1 MTVREMKEM
10 RLKGA
15 TYTQIGKAWGVT
27 RQRVNYLLTHYD
39 EALKGMR
46 GHGFDIEDIV
56 YKGFYEHFRDNL
68 YESITSFAVKV
79 YGYANNTYIQTFR
92 KFVTGKQKR
101 NTFPIPIIKK
111 MCEVTGKSFEE
122 LFELRGK
129 E

>member
-15 TYTQIGKAWGVT
+15 TYTQIGKTCGVT
-27 RQRVNYLLTHYD
+27 RQRVNYLLTNYD
-39 EALKGMR
+39 KALKGMR
-46 GHGFDIEDIV
+46 GRGFDIEDIV
-56 YKGFYEHFRDNL
+56 YKGFYEYFRDNL

-79 YGYANNTYIQTFR
+79 YGYSNNPFIQTFR

-111 MCEVTGKSFEE
+111 MCEVTGKNFEE